1 MELQNESPT
10 CPITIEGHTFESKG
24 SLWSLTNIN
33 KVLPK
38 FTKPPAQWRGRER
51 EYFERCADLHVVH
64 GDQGGT
70 WATERATIAY
80 AMACSLDFYVM
91 VVDAFVA
98 MRKDAVLS
106 ARMASLALVEKDKL
120 LSANMP
126 KADTLMHKA
135 STIGLSW
142 AEACR
147 TAGII
152 NTGLAK
158 TYLVYKGRF
167 VYKEHPTES
176 RSVIEPK
183 SSGFYYGFFKRC
195 STNYGNFDGFRVT
208 AKGLVWLEARAKE
221 INDSCRRH
229 IAEQRKK
236 ARLKITKAQKGTV

>member
-1 MELQNESPT
+1 MELQNVSPI
-10 CPITIEGHTFESKG
+10 CPITIAGHTFEPKD
-24 SLWSLTNIN
+24 SLWSLTHIN
-33 KVLPK
+33 KILPK
-38 FTKPPAQWRGRER
+38 LTKPPAQWRGRER
-51 EYFERCADLHVVH
+51 EYFERCADLHIVR

-98 MRKDAVLS
+98 MRNDAVLS

-120 LSANMP
+120 LNANMP
-126 KADTLMHKA
+126 KAETLMHKA
-135 STIGLSW
+135 GTIGLSW

-147 TAGII
+147 TAGIV

-176 RSVIEPK
+176 RRVIEPK
-183 SSGFYYGFFKRC
+183 PTGFSYGFFKRC
-195 STNYGNFDGFRVT
+195 STKYGNFDGFRVT
-208 AKGLVWLEARAKE
+208 AKGLVWLEERAKE
-221 INDSCRRH
+221 INDACRRH
-229 IAEQRKK
+229 IVEQRKG
-236 ARLKITKAQKGTV
+236 ARLQTRKAQKGMV

>member
-1 MELQNESPT
+1 MELQNVNPMF
-10 CPITIEGHTFESKG
+10 PITIEGHTFEPKG
-24 SLWSLTNIN
+24 LLWSLTNIN

-38 FTKPPAQWRGRER
+38 LTKPPAQWRGRER
-51 EYFERCADLHVVH
+51 EYFERCADLHIVH

-98 MRKDAVLS
+98 MRNDAVLS
-106 ARMASLALVEKDKL
+106 AHMASLALVEKDRL

-135 STIGLSW
+135 NTIGLSW

-158 TYLVYKGRF
+158 TYLAFKGRF
-167 VYKEHPTES
+167 VYKEHSTES
-176 RSVIEPK
+176 RRVLEPK
-183 SSGFYYGFFKRC
+183 PSGFSYGFFKRC

-208 AKGLVWLEARAKE
+208 AKGLVWLEERAKE
-221 INDSCRRH
+221 INDTCRRH
-229 IAEQRKK
+229 IVEQRKNS
-236 ARLKITKAQKGTV
+236 RLKTAKAQKGTV